1 MPLASFAE
9 RQRRFGEHQHVDRP
23 GGSHCER
30 EACAQPSAAEDGRGR
45 RRRVRQR
52 RRRAQAAV
60 SDAAPQAR
68 AETDMATEVAMENA
82 AVGST
87 I

>member
-1 MPLASFAE
+1 
-9 RQRRFGEHQHVDRP
+9 
-23 GGSHCER
+23 
-30 EACAQPSAAEDGRGR
+30 
-45 RRRVRQR
+45 VRQR